1 MTKRND
7 LIARVLLAGA
17 VVILAVVR
25 AAWHSQLSGRMDS
38 LFFVLLGAAAVL
50 LLVPIQRLKSF
61 KAGGFEVS
69 LDQPQVQG
77 AISGLELDFI
87 QNEKLRSSLARLQ
100 GQLASIRG
108 SRVLWIDDRPH
119 KILAERRLL
128 RALGIEVV
136 PAISSEGAEGILAI
150 DNDFDLIVTDVQRLG
165 ESYRLNNGIEIHEGV
180 NFIVKLRNS
189 HPDQVVRMIPVIF
202 YAAYPSERLIRFT
215 RPARETYPPPEIANS
230 VTDLAPKV
238 VKLLAEARSAPIAV
252 GERKKA
258 TSARDKDAE
267 LSDWKDQVPE
277 DMG

>member
-1 MTKRND
+1 M
-7 LIARVLLAGA
+7 
-17 VVILAVVR
+17 
-25 AAWHSQLSGRMDS
+25 
-38 LFFVLLGAAAVL
+38 
-50 LLVPIQRLKSF
+50 
-61 KAGGFEVS
+61 
-69 LDQPQVQG
+69 
-77 AISGLELDFI
+77 
-87 QNEKLRSSLARLQ
+87 
-100 GQLASIRG
+100 
-108 SRVLWIDDRPH
+108 
-119 KILAERRLL
+119 
-128 RALGIEVV
+128 
-136 PAISSEGAEGILAI
+136 
-150 DNDFDLIVTDVQRLG
+150 
-165 ESYRLNNGIEIHEGV
+165 

-238 VKLLAEARSAPIAV
+238 VKLLAEARSAPIAA